1 MTLLVNLG
9 LLLVAFLA
17 FFLAVLGYFL
27 VSQTFQARRR
37 RGVLSKDGVMFL
49 VAGGLFVAFTAGYIE
64 IFEFAFRLPYSVP
77 VDLGIGLLA
86 VTIAAA
92 SAYLLA
98 NRFEQNRMRLKA
110 RQ

>member
-9 LLLVAFLA
+9 LLLVAFSA

-37 RGVLSKDGVMFL
+37 RGVLSRDGVMFL

-64 IFEFAFRLPYSVP
+64 IFEFAFRLPYSAP

-86 VTIAAA
+86 VAIAAV
-92 SAYLLA
+92 SAYFLA
-98 NRFEQNRMRLKA
+98 SRLEQHRIRLET

>member
-9 LLLVAFLA
+9 LLLVAFAA
-17 FFLAVLGYFL
+17 FFLAVFGYFL

-37 RGVLSKDGVMFL
+37 RGVLSKDAVMFL
-49 VAGGLFVAFTAGYIE
+49 VAGCLFAVFTAGYIE
-64 IFEFAFRLPYSVP
+64 IFEFAFRLPFSAP

-86 VTIAAA
+86 VAAA
-92 SAYLLA
+92 AAGAYLLA
-98 NRFEQNRMRLKA
+98 NRFEQHRLRLKA